1 MLKENNSTETKTDKP
16 IGGKAGFIIGCVII
30 YWLALGI
37 VWGCVSL
44 PGAID
49 KMSQKSEIKNS
60 KVVLYDGPKSL
71 KDLLCGYIGKH
82 PEMSGQSE
90 RSCLFLGNA
99 SSGAVLHQSAE

>member
-49 KMSQKSEIKNS
+49 KMSQK
-60 KVVLYDGPKSL
+60 
-71 KDLLCGYIGKH
+71 
-82 PEMSGQSE
+82 
-90 RSCLFLGNA
+90 
-99 SSGAVLHQSAE
+99 

>member
-71 KDLLCGYIGKH
+71 KDATAADLSVVS
-82 PEMSGQSE
+82 EAERDMSLMH
-90 RSCLFLGNA
+90 CTDTKVTVN
-99 SSGAVLHQSAE
+99 

>member
-60 KVVLYDGPKSL
+60 KVV
-71 KDLLCGYIGKH
+71 
-82 PEMSGQSE
+82 
-90 RSCLFLGNA
+90 
-99 SSGAVLHQSAE
+99 